1 MLFLRYFIILIS
13 LFFSIYSNC
22 QISYSLS
29 NKFWR
34 LKYAKIDGKEYSFN
48 SSNDNAPTL
57 QFNGA
62 NIRGNGGCNAYHTR
76 FTINGSDA
84 EIGTVNSTRMNCTD
98 MYLDESSYFRAL
110 GQSQTL
116 SISGDNEFTMFNAV
130 GDKLV
135 FFAQFARSVESA
147 IPPARR
153 EYSSQQRSEEYIPR
167 RSRSRASNSQ
177 AKLSRRELSRQKALE
192 KKMNSKRKGK
202 LTKAE
207 RRELMALQSKQ
218 KKAEGT
224 KKGKKGRVNADD
236 EGNVKKKGKKS
247 KKDQSEEKVDKKTK
261 KGKKG
266 RKEKTED
273 PKSKKSSKNKKGKEE
288 KNPKKKKTTEQSKK
302 EKKKKK

>member
-1 MLFLRYFIILIS
+1 MIFLRFIFILVS
-13 LFFSIYSNC
+13 VLFSISSNC

-34 LKYAKIDGKEYSFN
+34 LKYAKISGKEYAFN

-62 NIRGNGGCNAYHTR
+62 NIRGNGGCNAYHTK

-84 EIGTVNSTRMNCTD
+84 EIGTVNSTKMSCTD

-116 SISGDNEFTMFNAV
+116 SISGDNEFTMNNAL

-135 FFAQFARSVESA
+135 FFAQFARSAESA
-147 IPPARR
+147 MPPARR
-153 EYSSQQRSEEYIPR
+153 EYSSHQSSEEYVP
-167 RSRSRASNSQ
+167 RSRSRASKSHIR
-177 AKLSRRELSRQKALE
+177 LSRRELSRQKALE
-192 KKMNSKRKGK
+192 KKMNSKRRGK

-218 KKAEGT
+218 KKTEGT
-224 KKGKKGRVNADD
+224 KKAKKGREKV
-236 EGNVKKKGKKS
+236 EIERKGKKKGKKS
-247 KKDQSEEKVDKKTK
+247 TKDQSEKKLDKKSN
-261 KGKKG
+261 KGKKD
-266 RKEKTED
+266 RKGKKED
-273 PKSKKSSKNKKGKEE
+273 PKLKKSSKIKKGKE
-288 KNPKKKKTTEQSKK
+288 KKGVKKKK
-302 EKKKKK
+302 

>member
-1 MLFLRYFIILIS
+1 MIFLRFIFILVSI
-13 LFFSIYSNC
+13 LFSISSNC

-34 LKYAKIDGKEYSFN
+34 LKYAKIGGKEYAFN

-62 NIRGNGGCNAYHTR
+62 NIRGNGGCNAYHTK

-110 GQSQTL
+110 GQTQTL
-116 SISGDNEFTMFNAV
+116 SISGDNEFTMFNAL

-135 FFAQFARSVESA
+135 FFAQFARSSQSA
-147 IPPARR
+147 MPPARR
-153 EYSSQQRSEEYIPR
+153 EYSAQQSSEEYVPR
-167 RSRSRASNSQ
+167 NRSRASKSQ
-177 AKLSRRELSRQKALE
+177 VRMSRRELSRQKALE

-218 KKAEGT
+218 KKTKSTVKAKRGREKVEG
-224 KKGKKGRVNADD
+224 
-236 EGNVKKKGKKS
+236 KKKGKKS
-247 KKDQSEEKVDKKTK
+247 KKDQSEEKSGKKTK
-261 KGKKG
+261 KGKK
-266 RKEKTED
+266 EN
-273 PKSKKSSKNKKGKEE
+273 PKSTKSSKSKKGKE
-288 KNPKKKKTTEQSKK
+288 KKGVKKKK
-302 EKKKKK
+302 